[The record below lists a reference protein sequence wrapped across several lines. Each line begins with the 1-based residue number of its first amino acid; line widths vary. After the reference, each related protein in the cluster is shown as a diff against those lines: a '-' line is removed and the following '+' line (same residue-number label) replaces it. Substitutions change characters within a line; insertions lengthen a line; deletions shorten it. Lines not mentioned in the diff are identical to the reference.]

1 MKKDI
6 FNGNIKQEY
15 INYVK
20 YSLFFASI
28 LFFLFFVSF
37 LLFAL
42 LYEKVEYAARIMM
55 FIFSGLCFLAS
66 FLYPTVSIYAIRNYS
81 KHPKLAKSMIK
92 PFVFQDF
99 DTDILRYIIEREAK
113 KSRKSKS
120 NSDLSSEGKE

>member
-1 MKKDI
+1 MEVFDMKKDI
-6 FNGNIKQEY
+6 FNGNIKKEY

-20 YSLFFASI
+20 FSLAFASI
-28 LFFLFFVSF
+28 LFFIFFVFF

-42 LYEKVEYAARIMM
+42 LYEKIEYAARIMM

-81 KHPKLAKSMIK
+81 KHSKLARTMIK

-99 DTDILRYIIEREAK
+99 DTDILRYIIERDAK
-113 KSRKSKS
+113 KSRKK
-120 NSDLSSEGKE
+120 

>member
-1 MKKDI
+1 MILSDNETKEIKK
-6 FNGNIKQEY
+6 EY

-20 YSLFFASI
+20 FSLAFSSI
-28 LFFLFFVSF
+28 LFFIFF

-42 LYEKVEYAARIMM
+42 LYEKIEYAARIMT

-66 FLYPTVSIYAIRNYS
+66 FLYPTVSIYSIRNYS

-99 DTDILRYIIEREAK
+99 DTDILRYIIKSDVK
-113 KSRKSKS
+113 KSRKK
-120 NSDLSSEGKE
+120 

>member
-1 MKKDI
+1 MEIFDMKKDI
-6 FNGNIKQEY
+6 FNGNIKKEY

-20 YSLFFASI
+20 FSLAFASI
-28 LFFLFFVSF
+28 LFFIFFIFF

-42 LYEKVEYAARIMM
+42 LYEKIEYAARIMM

-66 FLYPTVSIYAIRNYS
+66 FLYPTVSIYSIRNYS

-99 DTDILRYIIEREAK
+99 DTDILRYIIERDAK
-113 KSRKSKS
+113 KSRKK
-120 NSDLSSEGKE
+120 

>member
-1 MKKDI
+1 MEVFDMKKDI
-6 FNGNIKQEY
+6 FNGNIKKEY

-20 YSLFFASI
+20 FSLAFASI
-28 LFFLFFVSF
+28 LFFIFFIFF

-42 LYEKVEYAARIMM
+42 LYEKIEYAARIMM

-81 KHPKLAKSMIK
+81 KYPKLAKSMIK

-99 DTDILRYIIEREAK
+99 DTDMLRYIIQSDNRKNRK
-113 KSRKSKS
+113 K
-120 NSDLSSEGKE
+120 

>member
-1 MKKDI
+1 MEVFDMKKDI

-81 KHPKLAKSMIK
+81 KYPKLAKSMIK

-99 DTDILRYIIEREAK
+99 DTDILRYIIQSDNK
-113 KSRKSKS
+113 KNRKK
-120 NSDLSSEGKE
+120 

>member
-1 MKKDI
+1 MEVFDIKKDI
-6 FNGNIKQEY
+6 FNGNIKKEY

-20 YSLFFASI
+20 FSLAFASI
-28 LFFLFFVSF
+28 LFFLFFVFF

-42 LYEKVEYAARIMM
+42 LYEKIEYAARIMM
-55 FIFSGLCFLAS
+55 FILSGLYFLAS

-99 DTDILRYIIEREAK
+99 DTDILRYIIERDAK
-113 KSRKSKS
+113 KSRKK
-120 NSDLSSEGKE
+120 

>member
-1 MKKDI
+1 MEMLDMKEDI
-6 FNGNIKQEY
+6 FNGNIKKEY

-20 YSLFFASI
+20 FSLALASI
-28 LFFLFFVSF
+28 LFFIFFVFF

-42 LYEKVEYAARIMM
+42 LYEKIEYAARIMM

-81 KHPKLAKSMIK
+81 KHPKLARTMIK

-99 DTDILRYIIEREAK
+99 DTEILRYIIERDTK
-113 KSRKSKS
+113 KNRKK
-120 NSDLSSEGKE
+120 